1 MKAFDVAAAADENLA
16 AHFTWVQRQTAGM
29 RSVLEDDLVRTEC
42 GMDCDT
48 FNAVCRARLAPA
60 GAARRIGEA
69 IAWFSGRPFSWWV
82 GPSDAPEDLGLRL
95 EDAGLAAAETELAM
109 AARLS
114 ALRAADEKPDGL
126 EIRRVRDAVGA
137 VGLRA
142 RQRRELDAA
151 GSGRRALLRARGA
164 APARDRLADP
174 SLCRLLRGRGRGGL
188 GADGRGRRGRSLRDL
203 DARAVPAEGFRNGH
217 DAAAARRRA
226 RRRAWISPCSRHRP
240 PAPASTGESDSRRS
254 AASRSTSP
262 QRKEGGCDH
271 APAHPVCAG
280 TRSRVRCVTSR

>member
-48 FNAVCRARLAPA
+48 FNAVCRARLEPA
-60 GAARRIGEA
+60 DAARRIGEA

-95 EDAGLAAAETELAM
+95 EDSGLAAAETELAM

-126 EIRRVRDAVGA
+126 EIRRVRTPSELSDFARVNAANWTPPDPAVVRFYALAAPLLLATGSPIRLYVGYSEGEA
-137 VGLRA
+137 VAASELTVAGGVAGLYGVSTLA
-142 RQRRELDAA
+142 PYRRR
-151 GSGRRALLRARGA
+151 GFGA
-164 APARDRLADP
+164 AMT
-174 SLCRLLRGRGRGGL
+174 LRPL
-188 GADGRGRRGRSLRDL
+188 V
-203 DARAVPAEGFRNGH
+203 DARAEGV
-217 DAAAARRRA
+217 DLAVLQA
-226 RRRAWISPCSRHRP
+226 
-240 PAPASTGESDSRRS
+240 S
-254 AASRSTSP
+254 AAGAGVYR
-262 QRKEGGCDH
+262 RVGFEEFGGITEYKPE
-271 APAHPVCAG
+271 AKRG
-280 TRSRVRCVTSR
+280 RM